1 MENSGTGTTED
12 RINALE
18 NRFRDMD
25 ALVKGLLNE
34 LLDLKTIFTKLSRQA
49 GNYRSP
55 EYVPEPDVQE
65 TVSQRPAP
73 FSSDGSVL
81 IQPKSASR
89 PDVLA
94 TPAEPEM
101 VRIMQSDGTMKMEVR
116 RGDQSMT
123 SGSGGYGGNKKSTS
137 LRSKKTS

>member
-73 FSSDGSVL
+73 VSSDG
-81 IQPKSASR
+81 
-89 PDVLA
+89 LA
-94 TPAEPEM
+94 TTAEPEM